1 MTAGTDLRPDET
13 AHPGPT
19 SLGQVSINNRV
30 VEKMASLAAAEIP
43 DAGGAAARVLGRE
56 VAVGGVLGTRETSL
70 TSLPKASADVDGSLV
85 VLSLSI
91 SVRWPAPVPEVSDA
105 VRQHVCDRVTE
116 LTGLIVSEVSIS
128 VTELVTRL
136 PAPPRV
142 R

>member
-1 MTAGTDLRPDET
+1 MTVGTDLRPDEA
-13 AHPGPT
+13 AHPGKT
-19 SLGQVSINNRV
+19 SLGRVSINNRV

-56 VAVGGVLGTRETSL
+56 VAVGGALGTRETSL
-70 TSLPKASADVDGSLV
+70 DSLPKASADVDGSLV

-128 VTELVTRL
+128 VTDLVTRL